1 MKPHRIPFSAPM
13 VRGILADRKGMTRRG
28 LRISGFKDFTHFGPS
43 DTPGYD
49 WTFRD
54 VELRWHDLTDAE
66 LLARLPYQVG
76 DQLLVTEAW
85 RAPASMDQLSPTQV
99 YHELIGP
106 KGRLAHDRLRFEADG
121 PDQPVAE
128 PMGKLRPGMFLPRE
142 LSRIILE
149 VTAVRVERLQVITEA
164 DAIAE
169 GICTGHFRDIIP
181 MLQDPASAA
190 AHPPDTPIYWVEGDD
205 SDDAICLTA
214 RDAFAR
220 LWTSLHG
227 PEDWELN
234 RWLAVYQFRRIW

>member
-1 MKPHRIPFSAPM
+1 MKPYRIPFSAPM
-13 VRGILADRKGMTRRG
+13 VRAILADRKGMTRRG

-54 VELRWHDLTDAE
+54 IELRWHDLTDAE

-85 RAPASMDQLSPTQV
+85 RAPATLDHLSAGEVGKYLTDTLG
-99 YHELIGP
+99 H
-106 KGRLAHDRLRFEADG
+106 LALQRLRFEADG
-121 PDQPVAE
+121 PQQTVVE
-128 PMGKLRPGMFLPRE
+128 RIGKLRAGMFLPRE
-142 LSRIILE
+142 LSRITLQ
-149 VTAVRVERLQVITEA
+149 VTAVRVERLQDITEA

-169 GICTGHFRDIIP
+169 GICTGRFQDLIP
-181 MLQDPASAA
+181 MLQDPAMAT
-190 AHPPDTPIYWVEGDD
+190 AHPPDTQIYWVEGDD

-214 RDAFAR
+214 RDAFRR

-234 RWLAVYQFRRIW
+234 RWLAVYGFRRIW